1 MSAGLPKDLHAILG
15 VDEKAGPEELRRA
28 YLALAVKYHPDRN
41 PGDLAAE
48 EKFKDISQAYAILS
62 DPTARARYERLRPK
76 KTAKTAAG
84 TSSAGGAKT
93 SSSAGASAGA
103 RNEASSGPGAS
114 ADASGTSSGPGRPAG
129 GGTASGQGAG
139 GPESAAGADR
149 AEGPEPDFEEILA
162 EFFKTAKGRDTLRDL
177 EGALGQAGIKFKME
191 DFTRWFKGRRETPAA
206 GSAKPAK
213 PFWERLAA
221 KLPGAE
227 ARARKKAEL
236 HDINYQLALT
246 PQAAAAGTMVEIS
259 YQRDDGPHHL
269 KIRIPAGAKDGSR
282 LRLNGQGLLKP
293 DQGGRGDLVL
303 TILVSQPVDIWKQT

>member
-1 MSAGLPKDLHAILG
+1 MSAGPQKDLHAILG

-48 EKFKDISQAYAILS
+48 EKFKDVSQAYAILS

-84 TSSAGGAKT
+84 ASSAGGAKA
-93 SSSAGASAGA
+93 SSSSNASAGA
-103 RNEASSGPGAS
+103 RNGASSGPGAS
-114 ADASGTSSGPGRPAG
+114 SAASGSGRPAG
-129 GGTASGQGAG
+129 GGTASGQSAG
-139 GPESAAGADR
+139 GPESAAGAEQPG

-162 EFFKTAKGRDTLRDL
+162 EFFKTPKGRDTLRDL

-191 DFTRWFKGRRETPAA
+191 DFTRWFKGRRETPSD
-206 GSAKPAK
+206 GSAKPAGSL
-213 PFWERLAA
+213 WERLAA

-236 HDINYQLALT
+236 HDISYQLALT

-303 TILVSQPVDIWKQT
+303 TILVNQPVDIWKQT